1 MRRSL
6 GGGKPTLERVA
17 AVALTVVLL
26 WLTVTGCGSDPPGA
40 AVEAGIRSSYTGIE
54 CPRGTVTLDLER
66 NGSFELRRVAADSV
80 GETCSVLESVRG
92 SWVYHIEGEL
102 VLSSD
107 NWEAVFAPDTTVVV
121 FNNDV
126 YVLPSLMWL
135 RSTEPTFADS
145 CELVSRPDLEEVLHP
160 DSGARQAGW

>member
-1 MRRSL
+1 MRGAL
-6 GGGKPTLERVA
+6 VAGQPILERAA
-17 AVALTVVLL
+17 AVALTAVLL

-40 AVEAGIRSSYTGIE
+40 AVEAGIRSAYTGLE

-66 NGSFELRRVAADSV
+66 NGSFELRRVEPGGDEA
-80 GETCSVLESVRG
+80 CSVLESVSG

-102 VLSSD
+102 ILATD
-107 NWEAVFAPDTTVVV
+107 DWEAVFAPDTTVVE
-121 FNNDV
+121 FDNDV

-145 CELVSRPDLEEVLHP
+145 CELVSKPDLDAVLHP